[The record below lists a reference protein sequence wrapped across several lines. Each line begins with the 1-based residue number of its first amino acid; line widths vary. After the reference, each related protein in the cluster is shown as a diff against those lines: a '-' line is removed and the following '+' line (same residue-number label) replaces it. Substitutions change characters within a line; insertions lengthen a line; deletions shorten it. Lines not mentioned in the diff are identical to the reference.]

1 MIPISRERKLNLNV
15 FYVKTFF
22 RISQIQTKPFLP
34 IATPI
39 SSLEIK
45 LKTPAFFSF
54 FFGGGG
60 CFRQSATLKFVH
72 RFFFLLKVVSNPK
85 STCTCSNVLSM
96 IYLGY
101 RTLVLHLHKKS
112 PSKVFYISDTAQ
124 TNLKVKV
131 TKTCHNGKLTPSIIS
146 NGIVVIPSTESQKCM
161 KD

>member
-1 MIPISRERKLNLNV
+1 MWKHSSGSHKFKQSLFCQLQLQFHHWKLNWKHLL
-15 FYVKTFF
+15 FF
-22 RISQIQTKPFLP
+22 PF
-34 IATPI
+34 
-39 SSLEIK
+39 
-45 LKTPAFFSF
+45 FG
-54 FFGGGG
+54 GGGG

-124 TNLKVKV
+124 TNLRVKV

-161 KD
+161 KDWIKIWYNVYYILF